1 MHVALHAARV
11 GYVPLGDC
19 WHGAVPGGG
28 STTHVNIGG
37 GGGGGGGGGDT
48 SGGGGGTQAAQHGHG
63 LRAQQTHRPQQLPAL
78 QSLPPGGGPQPLT
91 SSIIWVIGST
101 AESVSTA
108 RSMASRG
115 EVVSGM
121 PHRASLAAV
130 KPSARA
136 EPSAAVAVDAMVR
149 NNIDFSKKC
158 GTFGCQLAD
167 GHPGLH
173 VIPTEDGGRRKRKP
187 KAHIEIDYG
196 PRHAAEMAAKL
207 AGPKRTAQILAQQKQ
222 FCPPAEEAPA
232 QFEPAAAP
240 AHSEPPSSAARYFED
255 GHVRVGA
262 DGHSKWEGVGQ
273 VGLNAGAS
281 KWVLVSG
288 PPPAPA
294 APPAPPPAKPPK
306 PKQHSAYTLYVLEQ
320 KDAVQAAHPAAGWYA
335 VQTLIGDA
343 WRKLPDD
350 AKAAYAARAR
360 ALKEQAPTPPP
371 EAEEEFAVE
380 RIVASRVV
388 DGRAQYLVRWEGYG
402 AADDTWEAKEA
413 LEETAALEAWLKAN
427 KPPAAASPRKPA
439 AAPPSDFSLVGR
451 RVEVLVDGSWTAG
464 RVTNFDPLVGKH
476 TIQYEPPL

>member
-1 MHVALHAARV
+1 
-11 GYVPLGDC
+11 
-19 WHGAVPGGG
+19 
-28 STTHVNIGG
+28 
-37 GGGGGGGGGDT
+37 
-48 SGGGGGTQAAQHGHG
+48 
-63 LRAQQTHRPQQLPAL
+63 
-78 QSLPPGGGPQPLT
+78 
-91 SSIIWVIGST
+91 
-101 AESVSTA
+101 
-108 RSMASRG
+108 
-115 EVVSGM
+115 
-121 PHRASLAAV
+121 
-130 KPSARA
+130 
-136 EPSAAVAVDAMVR
+136 MVR

-158 GTFGCQLAD
+158 GTFGCTLHD
-167 GHPGLH
+167 GHAGLH
-173 VIPTEDGGRRKRKP
+173 VLPDDGRRERKP
-187 KAHIEIDYG
+187 KAHIKIDYG

-207 AGPKRTAQILAQQKQ
+207 AGPKRAAQILAQQKQAVAAPASEQ

-232 QFEPAAAP
+232 
-240 AHSEPPSSAARYFED
+240 HSEPPASAARYFED

-262 DGHSKWEGVGQ
+262 DGHSKWEVVGQ

-288 PPPAPA
+288 PPPAPPADPA
-294 APPAPPPAKPPK
+294 ASGRNYVKEK
-306 PKQHSAYTLYVLEQ
+306 MGKRKQHSAYTLYVLEQ

-350 AKAAYAARAR
+350 AKAQYAARAR

-427 KPPAAASPRKPA
+427 KPPAAASPSKPA
-439 AAPPSDFSLVGR
+439 AAPPSGGMIGTASVSACLGVH
-451 RVEVLVDGSWTAG
+451 DG
-464 RVTNFDPLVGKH
+464 VTRKII
-476 TIQYEPPL
+476 TTTS